1 MKKDCC
7 HPQPTKIKAGFHL
20 DPFVV
25 WIGVITLTILGGVIY
40 FGSKMGATPKA
51 VTKQNIQLAVNS
63 KSYDW
68 GVIDYDNGIVSQ
80 NFAIKNTSSTTLE
93 LYDIA
98 TSCMCTTAQLIT
110 PNKTSRKFAMH
121 DKSSSIFE
129 VNPGETAEL
138 KIEFDPTFHGPSGL
152 GPVTRTVTMNTNDAA
167 NPQLIFKL
175 TGQVVKK

>member
-7 HPQPTKIKAGFHL
+7 HLQPTKIKTGFHL
-20 DPFVV
+20 DPFII
-25 WIGVITLTILGGVIY
+25 WIGVITLAILGGVIY
-40 FGSKMGATPKA
+40 FGSKIGATPQ
-51 VTKQNIQLAVNS
+51 VTINQNVELVVNS
-63 KSYDW
+63 KNHDW
-68 GVIDYDNGIVSQ
+68 GTIDYDGGIVSQ
-80 NFAIKNTSSTTLE
+80 SFAIKNTSDATLE

-98 TSCMCTTAQLIT
+98 TSCMCTTAQLFT

-129 VNPGETAEL
+129 INPGETAQL
-138 KIEFDPTFHGPSGL
+138 KVEFDPAFHGPSGL

-167 NPQLIFKL
+167 NPQLTFTL